1 MKIFQRCDKEKETT
15 ITPFDLFY
23 FLDLESRHL
32 DHRLNRSILHSRR
45 LNPREIIFNFRLTL
59 QTDCKWLRATL

>member
-23 FLDLESRHL
+23 FLDLESL
-32 DHRLNRSILHSRR
+32 RSSVESS
-45 LNPREIIFNFRLTL
+45 NPSLETSQSQRDNL
-59 QTDCKWLRATL
+59 